1 MSQGREDAKN
11 KEKDTRGG
19 KGSCKSN
26 KKKFLELEPAQADA
40 SQISEPQQQPEK
52 VRET

>member
-1 MSQGREDAKN
+1 MSRGREDAQKRKMMQDAVKAVAN
-11 KEKDTRGG
+11 QTR
-19 KGSCKSN
+19 KKS
-26 KKKFLELEPAQADA
+26 LELEPAQADA